1 MGERGVRNAE
11 VRGSIPL
18 CSTRFGSDLAHGI
31 RLCVESDQAINDDF
45 NLSTPD
51 STTVLE
57 LAELVWREV
66 NGDRPFRYTSDAP
79 FEYDVQRRIPDTA
92 KAARVLGFSAE
103 VPIRESVREVVGW
116 VRAEL
121 NAGRL

>member
-1 MGERGVRNAE
+1 MAIRCAATPTAAIWRAASGCASRATK
-11 VRGSIPL
+11 PL
-18 CSTRFGSDLAHGI
+18 
-31 RLCVESDQAINDDF
+31 NDDF

-51 STTVLE
+51 ATTVLE

-103 VPIRESVREVVGW
+103 VPVRESVREVVGW